1 MAGFAH
7 PEMLIETEE
16 LAARLNDPNLRIVDG
31 DLFPMYQRAHIPGA
45 VGNRGHHYFKD
56 KNDDR
61 FIAPPEEFAEQMAKL
76 GIGDDTE
83 VVGYDASGSL
93 YATRLWW
100 SLAYYGHGNAR
111 ILNGGWN
118 KWLAEGRPITMEEPK
133 ITPVTF
139 TPRATDESILA
150 TAEYMMANLDRPD
163 FLVLDVR
170 SDGEWEG
177 TVSRGNKRVGHV
189 PGAVHLE
196 WLNNVN
202 AALNDRTQKSADELR
217 AMFEAIG
224 VTPDKEIV
232 TMCQGGVRA
241 SQTMATLRMLGY
253 ERVRNYD
260 GSAQDWS
267 NRDETPLV

>member
-1 MAGFAH
+1 MEA
-7 PEMLIETEE
+7 
-16 LAARLNDPNLRIVDG
+16 
-31 DLFPMYQRAHIPGA
+31 
-45 VGNRGHHYFKD
+45 
-56 KNDDR
+56 
-61 FIAPPEEFAEQMAKL
+61 L
-76 GIGDDTE
+76 GIGDETE

-100 SLAYYGHGNAR
+100 SMKYYGHPGAR

-118 KWLAEGRPITMEEPK
+118 KWLAEGRPITMAEPK
-133 ITPVTF
+133 IAPVTF

-150 TAEYMMANLDRPD
+150 SAEYIMANLDRLD

-177 TVSRGNKRVGHV
+177 TNSRGNKRSGRV

-196 WLNNVN
+196 WLNNVSSD
-202 AALNDRTQKSADELR
+202 LSDRRQKSPDELK

-232 TMCQGGVRA
+232 TMCQGGIRA
-241 SQTMATLRMLGY
+241 SQSMATLHMLGF

-260 GSAQDWS
+260 GSALDWA
-267 NRDETPLV
+267 NRDNTPLV

>member
-1 MAGFAH
+1 MAVFTH

-16 LAARLNDPNLRIVDG
+16 LAARLGDPKLRIVDN

-45 VGNRGHHYFKD
+45 VGNRNDHYFKAT
-56 KNDDR
+56 DDRR
-61 FIAPPEEFAEQMAKL
+61 FIAQPEEFAAMMAAL

-83 VVGYDASGSL
+83 VVGYDVSGSL

-100 SLAYYGHGNAR
+100 SMKYYGHPGAR

-118 KWLAEGRPITMEEPK
+118 KWLSEGRPITVEEPK
-133 ITPVTF
+133 IAPVTF
-139 TPRATDESILA
+139 TPRATDDSIYA
-150 TAEYMMANLDRPD
+150 SAEYIMANLDRPD
-163 FLVLDVR
+163 FLVVDVR

-177 TVSRGNKRVGHV
+177 TNSRGNKRSGRV

-196 WLNNVN
+196 WLNNVR
-202 AALNDRTQKSADELR
+202 AGLDARTQKSPDELK
-217 AMFEAIG
+217 AMYEAIG

-232 TMCQGGVRA
+232 TMCQGGIRA
-241 SQTMATLRMLGY
+241 SQTMATLHMLGY

-260 GSAQDWS
+260 GSAFDWA
-267 NRDETPLV
+267 NRDDTPLI

>member
-1 MAGFAH
+1 MTDYAH

-16 LAARLNDPNLRIVDG
+16 LAARLNDPKLRIVDG

-45 VGNRGHHYFKD
+45 VGNRGHHYFKGKAD
-56 KNDDR
+56 ER
-61 FIAPPEEFAEQMAKL
+61 FIAPPEEFAALMSKL

-100 SLAYYGHGNAR
+100 SLAYYGHPGAR

-133 ITPVTF
+133 IAPATF
-139 TPRATDESILA
+139 TPRVADESILA
-150 TAEYMMANLDRPD
+150 SAEYIMENLERSD
-163 FLVLDVR
+163 FLVFDVR

-177 TVSRGNKRVGHV
+177 TNSRGNKRTGHV

-196 WLNNVN
+196 WLNNVQ
-202 AALNDRTQKSADELR
+202 AALDNRTQKSADEVR

-241 SQTMATLRMLGY
+241 SQTAATLKMLGY

-260 GSAQDWS
+260 GSALDWA
-267 NRDETPLV
+267 NRDDTPLV

>member
-1 MAGFAH
+1 MADFAH

-16 LAARLNDPNLRIVDG
+16 LAARLNDPKLRLIDNDV
-31 DLFPMYQRAHIPGA
+31 FPMYQRAHIPGA
-45 VGNRGHHYFKD
+45 VGNRGDHYFKGDND
-56 KNDDR
+56 KR
-61 FIAPPEEFAEQMAKL
+61 FIAPPEEFAAMMSAL

-100 SLAYYGHGNAR
+100 SLMYYGHPGAR

-118 KWLAEGRPITMEEPK
+118 KWLAEGRPVTMEEPK
-133 ITPVTF
+133 IVPTTF
-139 TPRATDESILA
+139 TPRETNESIYA
-150 TAEYMMANLDRPD
+150 SADYIKANLSRPD

-177 TVSRGNKRVGHV
+177 TTSRGNKRVGHI

-196 WLNNVN
+196 WLNNVQ
-202 AALNDRTQKSADELR
+202 ADLSTRTQKSPDELL

-232 TMCQGGVRA
+232 TMCQGGIRA
-241 SQTMATLRMLGY
+241 SQSMATLHMLGFD
-253 ERVRNYD
+253 RVRNYD
-260 GSAQDWS
+260 GSALDWS
-267 NRDETPLV
+267 NREDTPLE